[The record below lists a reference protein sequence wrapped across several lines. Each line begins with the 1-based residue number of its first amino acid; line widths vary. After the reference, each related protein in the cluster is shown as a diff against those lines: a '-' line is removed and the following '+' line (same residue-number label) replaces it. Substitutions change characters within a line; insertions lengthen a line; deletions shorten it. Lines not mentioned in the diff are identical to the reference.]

1 MVATS
6 DNINDMSDDHQQCGV
21 HDFCYK
27 RGAGKVI
34 DGGVKSKH

>member
-6 DNINDMSDDHQQCGV
+6 HNINDMSDDQQCGV

-34 DGGVKSKH
+34 DGGGKSKH